1 MNENNKFGKI
11 IHLAFP
17 PEVSGRPVICNLG
30 KLFDLSFNIL
40 KSDINPRHE
49 GSMTLEISGPEEDFH
64 NGINYLKENGVS
76 LIPVTS
82 KIARD
87 EESCMHCG
95 MCLAVCPTGALS
107 LDMDTRL
114 VLFDLEK
121 CTACGRC
128 TKICPVRAMI
138 IDPQDEDGIS

>member
-1 MNENNKFGKI
+1 MSENNNLSKI

-17 PEVSGRPVICNLG
+17 PEISGRPVICNLG

-40 KSDINPRHE
+40 KSDINPRQE
-49 GSMTLEISGPEEDFH
+49 GSMTLEISGTEEEFQT
-64 NGINYLKENGVS
+64 GINYLKENGVS
-76 LIPVTS
+76 LIPVAS

-87 EESCMHCG
+87 EDSCMHCG
-95 MCLAVCPTGALS
+95 MCLAMCPTGALS

-114 VLFDLEK
+114 VMFDLEK

-138 IDPQDEDGIS
+138 IDPQDDNGIA